1 MSDPILFPSP
11 QQPVGGGRSG
21 DGGDLD
27 ARLRLVEGDLREFK
41 TRMDTVA
48 TKSDIKDLA
57 ATTKSDIKDL
67 AATTKSDIKDLAA
80 TMKIWIL
87 SSTVVAL
94 VIVVGWLVTWVVR
107 LATS

>member
-1 MSDPILFPSP
+1 MSDPILFPGP

-67 AATTKSDIKDLAA
+67 AAT
-80 TMKIWIL
+80 MKIWIL

-94 VIVVGWLVTWVVR
+94 VIVIGWLVTWVVR
-107 LATS
+107 LTTS